1 MDQQSIDKMFECIQN
16 YRDKGN
22 ILTVVCVIFRI
33 KSYKRCDKIIV
44 MNKDG
49 SVAHSGTH
57 DELMANPESEYCK
70 YCKI

>member
-1 MDQQSIDKMFECIQN
+1 LDEATSAMDQESIDKMFECIDE
-16 YRDKGN
+16 YRKKGN
-22 ILTVVCVIFRI
+22 DLTVICVIFRI

-57 DELMANPESEYCK
+57 DELMGNPDS
-70 YCKI
+70 